1 MHSETILGFKRVRA
15 CMFGGFAKFV
25 PLKLQ
30 ANRRES
36 VRILVANLSVFQC
49 IAAALP
55 DMLHISLVIW
65 TNLKVPRWERG
76 SQKQKFKTQEG
87 FTCLCPCCREEYHCI
102 PNLWQAAKNLISFE
116 LKKKKKKTSVDTR
129 APTPSFSSHG
139 TFLPGKMSCTDLR
152 PRSRENILGHNGDA
166 RTHTHAHT
174 HRTAAWQASTCPE

>member
-76 SQKQKFKTQEG
+76 SQFKTWAQEG

-116 LKKKKKKTSVDTR
+116 LKKKKKN
-129 APTPSFSSHG
+129 FSRHTCTDSIF
-139 TFLPGKMSCTDLR
+139 FLPWHFLARQNELHRSEATEQGK
-152 PRSRENILGHNGDA
+152 
-166 RTHTHAHT
+166 HTGA
-174 HRTAAWQASTCPE
+174 